1 MPKIGMEPL
10 RRSSLIDA
18 AIQEVG
24 RVGSLEVTVGQIAK
38 RAGVSSALAHHYFGS
53 KDQMLLATMRHILN
67 LYGAEV
73 RGAMS
78 MANSPSERIE
88 AIVRASFSSSNFRPD
103 IVAAWLNFYVHAHKS
118 KEVRRLLGI
127 YQRRLHSNLM
137 ASLRKMVDDPEPV
150 AETIGAMI
158 DGVYIRQALRQRP
171 MRAEDAINLILETV
185 RQCMKEQK

>member
-1 MPKIGMEPL
+1 MPKLGMEPI
-10 RRSSLIDA
+10 RRDALVKA
-18 AIQEVG
+18 AIAEIG
-24 RVGSLEVTVGQIAK
+24 TLGTLDVTVNQIAK
-38 RAGVSSALAHHYFGS
+38 RAGMSSGLAHHYFGS
-53 KDQMLLATMRHILN
+53 KDQMLLAAMRHILN

-78 MANSPSERIE
+78 MANTPSERIE

-137 ASLRKMVDDPEPV
+137 ASLRSMVDDPEPV
-150 AETIGAMI
+150 AETIGALI

-171 MRAEDAINLILETV
+171 MRAEDAINLILDTV
-185 RQCMKEQK
+185 HQCMKEQK

>member
-1 MPKIGMEPL
+1 MPKLGMEPI
-10 RRSSLIDA
+10 RRDA
-18 AIQEVG
+18 LVKATIAEIG
-24 RVGSLEVTVGQIAK
+24 TLGTLDVTVNQIAK
-38 RAGVSSALAHHYFGS
+38 RAGMSSGLAHHYFGS
-53 KDQMLLATMRHILN
+53 KDQMLLAAMRHILN

-78 MANSPSERIE
+78 MANTPSERIE

-137 ASLRKMVDDPEPV
+137 VSLRSMVDDPEPV
-150 AETIGAMI
+150 AETIGALI

-171 MRAEDAINLILETV
+171 MRAEDAINLILDTV
-185 RQCMKEQK
+185 HQCTKAQK